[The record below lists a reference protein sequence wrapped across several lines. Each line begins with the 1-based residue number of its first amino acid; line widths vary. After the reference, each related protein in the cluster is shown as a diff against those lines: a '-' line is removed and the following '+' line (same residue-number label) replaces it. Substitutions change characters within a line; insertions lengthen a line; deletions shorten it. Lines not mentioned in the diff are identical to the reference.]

1 MPTTDLLSLADLLG
15 QQHATNTATR
25 THCRHPVVDKG
36 EMQQILRSEFAEAKK
51 SIRDLILLYGMNDE
65 FLPAAEHG
73 FAKAATN
80 SLNQAAD
87 GP

>member
-1 MPTTDLLSLADLLG
+1 
-15 QQHATNTATR
+15 
-25 THCRHPVVDKG
+25 
-36 EMQQILRSEFAEAKK
+36 MQQILRSEFAEAKK
-51 SIRDLILLYGMNDE
+51 SIRDLILLYGMNDD

-73 FAKAATN
+73 FSKAATN